1 MDSTPYALTELTVVL
16 GTPMH
21 LAAPFAEF
29 QQRAGEGANVT
40 EHAWALHEYAA
51 LDALMHR
58 DGSVKTHTI
67 LETMLSSVLGADV
80 VVLDVDRRWVR
91 AEDGQLY
98 TALSICS
105 EDIRSRA
112 DVGSLSGPRFLEAL
126 NAAAETI
133 AQLDGRAWIRWSSRG
148 WEDALLPEHVARSAS
163 LVRQIA
169 NAVVGSASATEHIVT
184 DVEIDRE
191 TDLEIDLAGELV
203 QAIGAGR
210 DAASDE
216 GGPIAQELR
225 ALRFADPLR
234 TEWASVTADA
244 LYLGALDLSLMRHRI
259 AGENA
264 AGLAFLYLGKQRA
277 DLLKQS
283 GEITPRFR
291 REIVAKTFMTSY
303 ALERL
308 APAVSWE
315 LFEFMRGRRP

>member
-1 MDSTPYALTELTVVL
+1 MDSTPYALTELTLVL
-16 GTPMH
+16 GPPTH
-21 LAAPFAEF
+21 LAAQFAEF
-29 QQRAGEGANVT
+29 QQRAAAGANVT

-51 LDALMHR
+51 LDSLTHR
-58 DGSVKTHTI
+58 DGSVKTNTI
-67 LETMLSSVLGADV
+67 LETMLSSVLGAAV
-80 VVLDVDRRWVR
+80 LVLDVDRRWVR
-91 AEDGQLY
+91 AEDGHLY

-126 NAAAETI
+126 NAAAETL
-133 AQLDGRAWIRWSSRG
+133 ASLDGRAWIRWSSRD
-148 WEDALLPEHVARSAS
+148 WEDALLPAHVERSAS
-163 LVRQIA
+163 LVLQIA
-169 NAVVGSASATEHIVT
+169 DAVVGPTSVTEHAV
-184 DVEIDRE
+184 

-203 QAIGAGR
+203 QAIEAGR

-216 GGPIAQELR
+216 GGTIAQELR

-244 LYLGALDLSLMRHRI
+244 LYIGALDISLMRHRV
-259 AGENA
+259 APEDA
-264 AGLAFLYLGKQRA
+264 AGLAFLYLGKQRS

-308 APAVSWE
+308 APAVSRE
-315 LFEFMRGRRP
+315 LFAFMRG

>member
-16 GTPMH
+16 GPPTH
-21 LAAPFAEF
+21 LPAPFAEF

-51 LDALMHR
+51 LDTLTHR

-67 LETMLSSVLGADV
+67 LETMLASVLGADV
-80 VVLDVDRRWVR
+80 IVLDVDRRWVR

-98 TALSICS
+98 TALSMCS

-133 AQLDGRAWIRWSSRG
+133 AQLDGRAWIRWSSRA
-148 WEDALLPEHVARSAS
+148 WEDAWSPAHVERSAT
-163 LVRQIA
+163 LVVQIA
-169 NAVVGSASATEHIVT
+169 EAVVGGASVT
-184 DVEIDRE
+184 DNRVTNNAV
-191 TDLEIDLAGELV
+191 TDMEIDLAGELV
-203 QAIGAGR
+203 QAIAAGR
-210 DAASDE
+210 DAANDE
-216 GGPIAQELR
+216 GGTIAQRLR
-225 ALRFADPLR
+225 ALRFVDPLR
-234 TEWASVTADA
+234 TEWGSVTADA
-244 LYLGALDLSLMRHRI
+244 LYIGALDISLMRHRI
-259 AGENA
+259 AREDA
-264 AGLAFLYLGKQRA
+264 AGLAFLYLGKQRS
-277 DLLKQS
+277 DQLKQS

-308 APAVSWE
+308 APKVSRE
-315 LFEFMRGRRP
+315 LSEFMHAN

>member
-1 MDSTPYALTELTVVL
+1 MDSPPYALTEITVVL
-16 GTPMH
+16 GPPTH
-21 LAAPFAEF
+21 LGAPFGEF
-29 QQRAGEGANVT
+29 QQRAAAGANVT

-51 LDALMHR
+51 LDALTHR
-58 DGSVKTHTI
+58 EGSVKTHTL

-80 VVLDVDRRWVR
+80 LVLDVDRRWVR
-91 AEDGQLY
+91 AEDGHLY

-126 NAAAETI
+126 NAAAQTI
-133 AQLDGRAWIRWSSRG
+133 AQLDGREWIRWSSRA
-148 WEDALLPEHVARSAS
+148 WEDALLPEHVERSAT
-163 LVRQIA
+163 LVLQIA
-169 NAVVGSASATEHIVT
+169 EAVVGVT
-184 DVEIDRE
+184 PVTQDAV

-203 QAIGAGR
+203 QAIEAGR
-210 DAASDE
+210 DAANDE
-216 GGPIAQELR
+216 GGPLAQALR
-225 ALRFADPLR
+225 TLRFADPLR

-244 LYLGALDLSLMRHRI
+244 LYIGAFDITHMRHRI
-259 AGENA
+259 AREDA
-264 AGLAFLYLGKQRA
+264 AGLAFLYLGKQRS

-308 APAVSWE
+308 APMVSRE
-315 LFEFMRGRRP
+315 LFEFMRG

>member
-1 MDSTPYALTELTVVL
+1 MDSTPYALTELTIVL
-16 GTPMH
+16 GPPTH
-21 LAAPFAEF
+21 LAASFAEF

-51 LDALMHR
+51 LDTLTHR
-58 DGSVKTHTI
+58 DGSVKTNTI

-80 VVLDVDRRWVR
+80 IVLDVDRRWVR
-91 AEDGQLY
+91 AEDGHLY

-133 AQLDGRAWIRWSSRG
+133 AQLDGREWIRWSSRA
-148 WEDALLPEHVARSAS
+148 WEDALLSEHVERSAT
-163 LVRQIA
+163 LVLQLA
-169 NAVVGSASATEHIVT
+169 EAVVGVT
-184 DVEIDRE
+184 PDTQDAV

-203 QAIGAGR
+203 QAIEAGR
-210 DAASDE
+210 DAANDE
-216 GGPIAQELR
+216 GGPLAQELR
-225 ALRFADPLR
+225 TLRFADPLR

-244 LYLGALDLSLMRHRI
+244 LYIGALDISLMRHRI
-259 AGENA
+259 AREDA
-264 AGLAFLYLGKQRA
+264 SGLAFLYLGKQRS

-308 APAVSWE
+308 APIVSRE
-315 LFEFMRGRRP
+315 LFEFMRG

>member
-16 GTPMH
+16 GPPTH
-21 LAAPFAEF
+21 LAAQFAEF

-51 LDALMHR
+51 LDSLTHR
-58 DGSVKTHTI
+58 NGSVKTNTI

-80 VVLDVDRRWVR
+80 IVLDVDRRWVR

-98 TALSICS
+98 TALSMCS

-112 DVGSLSGPRFLEAL
+112 EVGSLSGPRFLEAL

-133 AQLDGRAWIRWSSRG
+133 ATLDGREWIRWSSRA
-148 WEDALLPEHVARSAS
+148 WDDVFSPEDAQRSAT
-163 LVRQIA
+163 LVVQIA
-169 NAVVGSASATEHIVT
+169 DAVVGSASVMDDAV
-184 DVEIDRE
+184 

-210 DAASDE
+210 DAANDE
-216 GGPIAQELR
+216 GGDIAQELR
-225 ALRFADPLR
+225 ALRFVDPLR
-234 TEWASVTADA
+234 AEWANVTADA
-244 LYLGALDLSLMRHRI
+244 LYIGSLDVSLMRHRV
-259 AGENA
+259 AREDA
-264 AGLAFLYLGKQRA
+264 AGLAFLYLGRQRA
-277 DLLKQS
+277 DLLKQN

-291 REIVAKTFMTSY
+291 RELVAKTFMTSY

-308 APAVSWE
+308 APHVSRE
-315 LFEFMRGRRP
+315 LFAFMSV

>member
-1 MDSTPYALTELTVVL
+1 MDSTPYPLTELTVVL
-16 GTPMH
+16 GTPTH
-21 LAAPFAEF
+21 LAAQFAEF
-29 QQRAGEGANVT
+29 QQRASEGANVT
-40 EHAWALHEYAA
+40 EHAWALHEYTA
-51 LDALMHR
+51 LDALTHR
-58 DGSVKTHTI
+58 EGSVKTNTI

-80 VVLDVDRRWVR
+80 IVLDVDRRWVR
-91 AEDGQLY
+91 AEDGHLY

-133 AQLDGRAWIRWSSRG
+133 ASLDGRAWIRWSSRD
-148 WEDALLPEHVARSAS
+148 WEDALLPAHVERSAS
-163 LVRQIA
+163 LVLQIA
-169 NAVVGSASATEHIVT
+169 DAVVGPTSVTEHAV
-184 DVEIDRE
+184 

-203 QAIGAGR
+203 QAIEAGR
-210 DAASDE
+210 DAANDE
-216 GGPIAQELR
+216 GGTIAQELR

-244 LYLGALDLSLMRHRI
+244 LYIGGLDISLMRHRV
-259 AGENA
+259 APEDA
-264 AGLAFLYLGKQRA
+264 AGLAFLYLGKQRS

-308 APAVSWE
+308 APAVSRE
-315 LFEFMRGRRP
+315 LFAFMRG

>member
-1 MDSTPYALTELTVVL
+1 MDNTPYALTELTVVL
-16 GTPMH
+16 GPPTH
-21 LAAPFAEF
+21 LGAPFAEF

-51 LDALMHR
+51 LDALTQR
-58 DGSVKTHTI
+58 EGSVKTHTL
-67 LETMLSSVLGADV
+67 LETMLSSVLGAEV
-80 VVLDVDRRWVR
+80 IVLDVDRRWVR
-91 AEDGQLY
+91 AEDGHLY

-126 NAAAETI
+126 NAAAQTI
-133 AQLDGRAWIRWSSRG
+133 AQLDGREWIRWSSRA
-148 WEDALLPEHVARSAS
+148 WEDALLPEHVERSAT
-163 LVRQIA
+163 LVVQIA
-169 NAVVGSASATEHIVT
+169 EAVLGVMSVTENAVTENV
-184 DVEIDRE
+184 V

-203 QAIGAGR
+203 QAIEAGR
-210 DAASDE
+210 DAANDE
-216 GGPIAQELR
+216 GSPLAQELR

-244 LYLGALDLSLMRHRI
+244 LYIGALDISLMRHRI
-259 AGENA
+259 AREDA
-264 AGLAFLYLGKQRA
+264 AGLAFLYLGTQRS

-308 APAVSWE
+308 APTVSRE
-315 LFEFMRGRRP
+315 LFEFMRG